1 MNRRP
6 YSSRSKP
13 LLTEPLPERYA
24 LWQHFRRIYWWFG
37 FFEALTLTQIASKS
51 NSCPKVDISLYIF
64 LGVKIVI
71 NKPNYLFGTQNRM
84 FFPIWGFTGRPYSKS
99 KRRECFWPIFES
111 QEYTIYIC
119 IIYNIYLKRRSP
131 FYWRYQFFFQDET
144 LSSSI
149 AETSKCECPMI
160 SFKKYT
166 NIIYKWSQLNPI
178 VALLSDALQSS
189 FFRSIF
195 VNILRD
201 YSEK

>member
-1 MNRRP
+1 MTNFWK
-6 YSSRSKP
+6 S
-13 LLTEPLPERYA
+13 
-24 LWQHFRRIYWWFG
+24 RIY
-37 FFEALTLTQIASKS
+37 
-51 NSCPKVDISLYIF
+51 N
-64 LGVKIVI
+64 
-71 NKPNYLFGTQNRM
+71 
-84 FFPIWGFTGRPYSKS
+84 
-99 KRRECFWPIFES
+99 
-111 QEYTIYIC
+111 IC

-149 AETSKCECPMI
+149 AERSKCECPMI

-195 VNILRD
+195 VNIWEIIQRNRPMNICLKGLII
-201 YSEK
+201 SLTVSWKEICNMFVKMWISI